1 MQTVGAVWVML
12 ELKGSPTFV
21 ALVATASSLPT
32 VFLGVAGGALADLLD
47 RRRLLLVTQILM
59 LAAAAALAAL
69 DASGGL
75 TPSSLLALTFALGV
89 GAALNGP
96 AWQAIQPELVPRD
109 EFPQAVT
116 LGGANINLGRA
127 LGPALGGFILAV
139 AEPWLV
145 FALNAR
151 PSAPWW
157 SCSGAGGASP
167 TRPRGPRSDSPGR
180 CAPGSATPCSRTR

>member
-1 MQTVGAVWVML
+1 MLHPLSDDRPEADSPIRASERDAEHPHPSAWLPFRHRVFRDLWIAQFVSNVGTWMQTVGAVWVML

-47 RRRLLLVTQILM
+47 RRRLLLVTQTLM
-59 LAAAAALAAL
+59 LAAAGALAAL

-96 AWQAIQPELVPRD
+96 AWQAIQPELVPRE

-116 LGGANINLGRA
+116 LGGASINLGRA
-127 LGPALGGFILAV
+127 LGPALG
-139 AEPWLV
+139 
-145 FALNAR
+145 
-151 PSAPWW
+151 
-157 SCSGAGGASP
+157 
-167 TRPRGPRSDSPGR
+167 
-180 CAPGSATPCSRTR
+180 

>member
-1 MQTVGAVWVML
+1 MSRPLPNDDPGAGSPKVIRDDARRPQSSAWSPFRHRVFRDLWIAQFVSNVGTWMQTVGAVWVML

-75 TPSSLLALTFALGV
+75 DSLV
-89 GAALNGP
+89 
-96 AWQAIQPELVPRD
+96 
-109 EFPQAVT
+109 
-116 LGGANINLGRA
+116 
-127 LGPALGGFILAV
+127 
-139 AEPWLV
+139 
-145 FALNAR
+145 
-151 PSAPWW
+151 
-157 SCSGAGGASP
+157 
-167 TRPRGPRSDSPGR
+167 
-180 CAPGSATPCSRTR
+180 APGIDVRARSRCGPEQPRLAGDPAGARAS